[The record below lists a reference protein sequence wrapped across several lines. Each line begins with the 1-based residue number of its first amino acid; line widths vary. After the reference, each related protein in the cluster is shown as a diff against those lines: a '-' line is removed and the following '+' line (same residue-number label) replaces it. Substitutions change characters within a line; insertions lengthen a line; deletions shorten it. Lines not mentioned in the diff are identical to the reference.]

1 MTLSIPVFKPQQ
13 TLSKEDVMKSW
24 LIIVGLA
31 CLLAMGIYGC
41 NETSSERSAQTSN
54 RLNAS
59 AEKQIKN
66 FNQSTQ
72 KDRKTTG
79 GPPAG
84 RTISGL
90 NGQKVD

>member
-1 MTLSIPVFKPQQ
+1 
-13 TLSKEDVMKSW
+13 MKSW

-31 CLLAMGIYGC
+31 CLLAMGTYGC
-41 NETSSERSAQTSN
+41 NESSGGKSARTSN
-54 RLNAS
+54 RLNAPV
-59 AEKQIKN
+59 EKQIKN

-72 KDRKTTG
+72 KDRRTTG

-90 NGQKVD
+90 NGQQVD

>member
-1 MTLSIPVFKPQQ
+1 MILSIPVLKPK
-13 TLSKEDVMKSW
+13 TKLKEDIMKSF
-24 LIIVGLA
+24 LVVVAMA
-31 CLLAMGIYGC
+31 CLLAMGTYGC
-41 NETSSERSAQTSN
+41 NESSSGRSARTSN
-54 RLNAS
+54 RLNAP

-72 KDRKTTG
+72 KDRRTTG